1 MKREDQFILASLL
14 GRGWMWEISCSHG
27 PVSCL
32 AGEWRRI
39 WESRIVIWDYRG
51 CWMPELGCLLMQA
64 CGQAG
69 TFCWH
74 FPQIISCVLPFPH
87 SVTDYHLLLILC
99 TEQPHVRSFQTF
111 VLLSR
116 CREFHNSAQIR
127 SLLYREGRSKKL
139 C

>member
-1 MKREDQFILASLL
+1 MLGLQWGLEENVEWAHGNSMKCSHSCWVWREDKMKREEQFILASLL
-14 GRGWMWEISCSHG
+14 GRGWMWEIFCSHG

-32 AGEWRRI
+32 ASEWRRI

-51 CWMPELGCLLMQA
+51 CRMPELGCLLMQA

-87 SVTDYHLLLILC
+87 SVTDYHLLLIFYV
-99 TEQPHVRSFQTF
+99 Q
-111 VLLSR
+111 
-116 CREFHNSAQIR
+116 NSPM
-127 SLLYREGRSKKL
+127 
-139 C
+139 